1 MMSRSV
7 KQPYSGSKRF
17 DVTCRN
23 HGACPHCRKNRTF
36 SRLQQIR
43 EPLDKFAVSETDS
56 YGGIID
62 CIADFGE
69 EDEK

>member
-1 MMSRSV
+1 MSRSV

-36 SRLQQIR
+36 SRLQKIR
-43 EPLDKFAVSETDS
+43 EPLDKFAVNEI
-56 YGGIID
+56 GACGANID
-62 CIADFGE
+62 CIADFG
-69 EDEK
+69 DEYEK

>member
-1 MMSRSV
+1 MSRTT
-7 KQPYSGSKRF
+7 KRQHSGSKRF

-36 SRLQQIR
+36 SRLQKIT
-43 EPLDKFAVSETDS
+43 EPLDKFAANEIDS
-56 YGGIID
+56 CVGVID
-62 CIADFGE
+62 CIADFGD

>member
-1 MMSRSV
+1 MSRSV

-23 HGACPHCRKNRTF
+23 HGSCPHCRKNRTF
-36 SRLQQIR
+36 SRSQEIR
-43 EPLDKFAVSETDS
+43 EPLDKFSISEVDA
-56 YGGIID
+56 YGGEID
-62 CIADFGE
+62 SIADFGD